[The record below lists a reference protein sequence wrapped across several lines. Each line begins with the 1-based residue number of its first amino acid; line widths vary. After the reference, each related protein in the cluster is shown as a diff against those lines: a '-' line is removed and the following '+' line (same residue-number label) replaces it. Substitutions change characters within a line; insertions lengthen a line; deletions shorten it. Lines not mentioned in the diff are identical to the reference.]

1 MQSRLK
7 LSSVPF
13 LKQCFQKSKF
23 ICITVPKLKH
33 ILNKMG
39 NCECVSSKINTVNN
53 DFSGFPSQVTTT
65 VGFKIHF
72 IRIPLSQKDIKNLQK
87 SWIDI
92 KQIWIKICA
101 TAFQR
106 WFSTYPEIKE
116 MFSYEYDNVDETSI
130 KSSPSLFSHVQKF
143 ECLIEKVLN
152 DAENKSKFVETLINL
167 GKFHYELGAQQKFAT
182 VRNFLNILRN
192 FLKVF
197 QRMSKF
203 YLFVLYL
210 VIKNCKIQRGAW
222 IKFILCYVH

>member
-1 MQSRLK
+1 
-7 LSSVPF
+7 
-13 LKQCFQKSKF
+13 
-23 ICITVPKLKH
+23 
-33 ILNKMG
+33 MG
-39 NCECVSSKINTVNN
+39 NCECVSSKISTVNN

-72 IRIPLSQKDIKNLQK
+72 IRIPLSQKDIKNLQE

-116 MFSYEYDNVDETSI
+116 MFSFEYDNVDETSI
-130 KSSPSLFSHVQKF
+130 KSSPALYSHVQKF

-182 VRNFLNILRN
+182 ALGSSLSYATCININENDLMTKNAWDTFFRFMTGNVRLGI
-192 FLKVF
+192 
-197 QRMSKF
+197 RMKLMENSTQ
-203 YLFVLYL
+203 
-210 VIKNCKIQRGAW
+210 I
-222 IKFILCYVH
+222 